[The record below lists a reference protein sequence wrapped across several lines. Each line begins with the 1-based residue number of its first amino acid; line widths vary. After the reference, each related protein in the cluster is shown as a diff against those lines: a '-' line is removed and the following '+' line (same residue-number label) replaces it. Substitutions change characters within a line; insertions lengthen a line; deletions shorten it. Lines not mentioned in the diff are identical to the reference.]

1 MATVH
6 PAGTDSGSCD
16 RGRPMEPLAVSPRQ
30 ACLLLGIGNT
40 RLYELIRDRELVT
53 YHEGRARRIT
63 MASIHAR
70 VARLISGR
78 YDADKSPAGRFIE
91 AAPCSLH
98 RWSPRAAAFRF
109 TRESSELSA
118 SSGAALAHREA
129 WDLGNDE
136 T

>member
-70 VARLISGR
+70 VARLI
-78 YDADKSPAGRFIE
+78 AAGDTTRINRQRGDSSKQPRVRSTDGLL
-91 AAPCSLH
+91 APPPSD
-98 RWSPRAAAFRF
+98 SQ
-109 TRESSELSA
+109 ESRRS
-118 SSGAALAHREA
+118 
-129 WDLGNDE
+129 
-136 T
+136 